1 MKKFFKSKIF
11 RYILFLVLIVL
22 FVITIFWTKEI
33 IWAKKQSA
41 IKTVPE
47 DIIQAMQNEGYT
59 INSIEY
65 LDKEHYYSGPMSHK
79 NEYGYIIKL
88 LVEDNR
94 YAMYIILTSNWE
106 IAKLSTDGINGLD
119 HRMNGGFQYSF
130 YHGAV
135 LVSISPSDKGFGDD
149 LYKIVKKLQ

>member
-1 MKKFFKSKIF
+1 MKNIFKSKIF
-11 RYILFLVLIVL
+11 RYILLLVLIVL
-22 FVITIFWTKEI
+22 FVTAFHWTKEI
-33 IWAKKQSA
+33 MWAKKQSA

-59 INSIEY
+59 INSKEY
-65 LDKEHYYSGPMSHK
+65 IDEEHYYSGPMSHY
-79 NEYGYIIKL
+79 NEYGYYIKL
-88 LVEDNR
+88 FVEENR
-94 YAMYIILTSNWE
+94 YDMNIILTDNWKV
-106 IAKLSTDGINGLD
+106 AKLSEEGINGLD
-119 HRMNGGFQYSF
+119 YRMNGGFRYAF